1 MAHQPVIA
9 VIGAGDAPADVRA
22 LAFEVGCEIA
32 AHKAVLVC
40 GGLGGV
46 MEAAAR
52 GAKSAGGET
61 IGILPGDTWKDAN
74 PFIDIPIATGLG
86 YARNILVVRAAD
98 AVIAI
103 NGNYGTLSEVAFSL
117 IEKKPIV
124 SLESW
129 EVDPGIHKAKDSK
142 EAVELVF
149 RLIGPTESDGE
160 S

>member
-1 MAHQPVIA
+1 MKRKPIIA
-9 VIGAGDAPADVRA
+9 VIGGNQCSAKIARVAE
-22 LAFEVGCEIA
+22 EVGCLIA
-32 AHKAVLVC
+32 ERGARLVC

-86 YARNILVVRAAD
+86 YARNILVVRTAD

-129 EVDPGIHKAKDSK
+129 EVDPGILKAKDPQ
-142 EAVELVF
+142 EAVELAF
-149 RLIGPTESDGE
+149 RFIDSRSKNAP
-160 S
+160 